1 MEAAL
6 TIPSHVE
13 PQLARFERDLLD
25 VEAAA
30 RKLCVCRSTLYV
42 MVKRDGVPYVPM
54 PNGMKFRREGLDN
67 WLVERERRNE
77 TQTERR
83 LTSVRQAQ
91 RRTGQ
96 RRYGRA
102 TPPPSPHAGT
112 RARLTAS

>member
-6 TIPSHVE
+6 TSPPHVASRPSH
-13 PQLARFERDLLD
+13 FEGDLLD
-25 VEAAA
+25 IEATA
-30 RKLCVCRSTLYV
+30 RKLGVSRSTLYV
-42 MVKRDGVPYVPM
+42 MVERDGLPYVPLRG
-54 PNGMKFRREGLDN
+54 GMKFRREGLDN
-67 WLVERERRNE
+67 WLVEQERRNE

-83 LTSVRQAQ
+83 LASVRQAQ
-91 RRTGQ
+91 RRTSQ